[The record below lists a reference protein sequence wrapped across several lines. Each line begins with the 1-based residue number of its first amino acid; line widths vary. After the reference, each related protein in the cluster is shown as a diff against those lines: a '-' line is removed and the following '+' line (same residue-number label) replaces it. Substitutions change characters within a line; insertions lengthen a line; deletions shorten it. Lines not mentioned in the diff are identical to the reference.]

1 MRPLEGLTVL
11 AAEQMHSLPHA
22 TQLLA
27 LMGAEVI
34 KVEPLAGEAGRGG
47 RPTITDHDGRATG
60 STYLRNNLGKESVAI
75 DLKHAEGRSLFL
87 RLAATVDVVA
97 ENFRPGTA
105 DKLGIGYEAVK
116 AVNPR
121 IVYVSVSGFGN
132 RTDPASPYRD
142 WAAYA
147 PIVEGMAGLY
157 EYSRDGDEAPR
168 PALAGALG
176 DTAPGLYAVIGT
188 LAALRERDRSGA
200 GCHVDISMY
209 DSMIAVADVVHPAS
223 VGVAPSRALDGIGI
237 LHAFRAKDGW
247 FTVEVVRE
255 PHFPRFAEAV
265 DHPEWISDERLAT
278 RSGWSSHMDD
288 IIRPGVEQWAAAK
301 TKLEAASALAA
312 FGVAAGPVNTAADIV
327 ADLHVL
333 SRDLIVEA
341 ATPEHHIRVVAN
353 PIAFLDSSPSTD
365 ITAASPRWPLLGEG
379 TERVLRQRLHLDDA
393 QIVHLQQTGVIR

>member
-1 MRPLEGLTVL
+1 
-11 AAEQMHSLPHA
+11 MHSLPHA

-27 LMGAEVI
+27 LMGADVI
-34 KVEPLAGEAGRGG
+34 KVEPLSGEAGRSG
-47 RPTITDHDGRATG
+47 RPTITDVDGSATG
-60 STYLRNNLGKESVAI
+60 STYLRNNLGKGSVAI
-75 DLKHAEGRSLFL
+75 DLKHPDGRSLFL

-105 DKLGIGYEAVK
+105 DKLGIGYDDVK
-116 AVNPR
+116 AVNAR

-132 RTDPASPYRD
+132 RRDPASPYRD

-223 VGVAPSRALDGIGI
+223 VGVTPSHALDGIGI
-237 LHAFRAKDGW
+237 LHAFRASDGW

-265 DHPEWISDERLAT
+265 EHPEWIRDERLAT
-278 RSGWSSHMDD
+278 RNGWSLHMGDV
-288 IIRPGVEQWAAAK
+288 IRPGVEQWAAGK

-327 ADLHVL
+327 ADPHVR
-333 SRDLIVEA
+333 SRDLIVETD
-341 ATPEHHIRVVAN
+341 TPEHHVRVVAN
-353 PIAFLDSSPSTD
+353 PIAFLDSSLSDT
-365 ITAASPRWPLLGEG
+365 TTTGPRWPLLGEG
-379 TERVLRQRLHLDDA
+379 TDRVLRQRLGLDDA
-393 QIVHLQQTGVIR
+393 ELAHLRQTGVIK